1 MRDASDV
8 RRVAAVGGVT
18 AAAVV
23 VLLLGKPVFFSTTAQ
38 KVPSAQA
45 SKPQRAETETV
56 VFVTSPVIDPDPE
69 FFFGAGDNSN
79 GYFGSGKP
87 TLVRYSRMP

>member
-1 MRDASDV
+1 MCLAT
-8 RRVAAVGGVT
+8 RRHTGAAVEAYP
-18 AAAVV
+18 AA
-23 VLLLGKPVFFSTTAQ
+23 L
-38 KVPSAQA
+38 
-45 SKPQRAETETV
+45 AETETV